1 MGWAV
6 FVGRSAAII
15 GLHVH
20 AAVSS
25 QQRGAWTQLVTA
37 PGGAMVL
44 SRPLPSP
51 IGPLTRCSS
60 ASRPDASPL
69 PGKPLRV

>member
-15 GLHVH
+15 GLRVH
-20 AAVSS
+20 AAASS

-37 PGGAMVL
+37 PGGAMVP

-51 IGPLTRCSS
+51 
-60 ASRPDASPL
+60 PL
-69 PGKPLRV
+69 PHRATDPMFIGKPAGCFASAR